1 METHN
6 GRTHRPSLDSGD
18 HRDAITDLIDHL
30 QRGHD
35 TGDADTYDGLFAGDI
50 LWGSPKGQ
58 VLQGFAPL
66 NAIHRTQLTGAPAS
80 PASVFELAQA
90 SAPTDDVVIAQI
102 RRRAVNGAFS
112 EMAMYVLVRRD
123 DRWWLAGG
131 QNTPITDVLPAV
143 D

>member
-1 METHN
+1 MDIDN
-6 GRTHRPSLDSGD
+6 DRTLRPTLDSGE
-18 HRDAITDLIDHL
+18 HRDAIADLIDHL

-35 TGDADTYDGLFAGDI
+35 TGDADTYDGVFVGDV
-50 LWGSPKGQ
+50 LWGSPKGR
-58 VLQGFAPL
+58 VLQGFASL
-66 NAIHRTQLTGAPAS
+66 NAIHRTQLTGTPAS

-102 RRRAVNGAFS
+102 HRRAINGAFS

-123 DRWWLAGG
+123 GMWWLAAG
-131 QNTPITDVLPAV
+131 QNTPITDVLPAL

>member
-1 METHN
+1 MDHDN
-6 GRTHRPSLDSGD
+6 DRPHRPSLDTGD
-18 HRDAITDLIDHL
+18 HRDAIADLIDHL

-35 TGDADTYDGLFAGDI
+35 TGDADAYDGMFADDI

-58 VLQGFAPL
+58 ALQGFAPL
-66 NAIHRTQLTGAPAS
+66 TAIHHTQLTGTPAS
-80 PASVFELAQA
+80 PASKFELAQA

-102 RRRAVNGAFS
+102 RRRARNGAFS
-112 EMAMYVLVRRD
+112 EMAMYVLVRQD
-123 DRWWLAGG
+123 DRWWLAAG

>member
-1 METHN
+1 MDIDN
-6 GRTHRPSLDSGD
+6 DRAHRPTLDTGA
-18 HRDAITDLIDHL
+18 HRDAIAHLVDHL

-35 TGDADTYDGLFAGDI
+35 TGDADTYDLSFAGDI

-58 VLQGFAPL
+58 VLQGFAAL
-66 NAIHRTQLTGAPAS
+66 NAIHHTQLTGTPAS

-90 SAPTDDVVIAQI
+90 SAVTDDVVIAQI
-102 RRRAVNGAFS
+102 RRRAKNGAFS

-123 DRWWLAGG
+123 DRWWVAAG